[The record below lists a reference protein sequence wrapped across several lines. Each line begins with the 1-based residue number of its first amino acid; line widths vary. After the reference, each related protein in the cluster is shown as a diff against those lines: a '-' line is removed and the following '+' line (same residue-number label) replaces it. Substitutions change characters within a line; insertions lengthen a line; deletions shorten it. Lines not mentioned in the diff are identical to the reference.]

1 MAETVVECYHSSEGN
16 LLAEL
21 ADHMGK
27 SWKEVKLSDADILE
41 LEKYLA
47 IMMPM
52 KQLFSSL
59 NSDTESNITRV
70 YPTVLNLLGVLEEY
84 VQDEECSAY
93 DMAQELKSE
102 LSSTFG
108 YVIDPESEDFNPIYV
123 AATFLDPLFHAV
135 VAQDEVLRGEAVTF
149 LSKLVAS
156 GSVEPDGDQST
167 SAIKIKGFPFLK
179 QTVSIKSGDASGSPC
194 DRDITKYL
202 DRASSFLI
210 RTTNEAYAN
219 AAEDGN
225 GNQGSN
231 QLLITIYFFYIIF
244 VLFMF
249 SCARGQTGGY
259 TDVLVSRGTERR
271 ICDNSTSC
279 CSRFDGSTEY
289 QHLL

>member
-1 MAETVVECYHSSEGN
+1 MTMAETVVECYHSSDGN

-27 SWKEVKLSDADILE
+27 TWKDVKISDADIIE

-93 DMAQELKSE
+93 DMALELKME

-123 AATFLDPLFHAV
+123 SSTFLDPLFHTV
-135 VAQDEVLRGEAVTF
+135 VAQDEALRAEAVKF

-156 GSVEPDGDQST
+156 GSAEPGGDQST
-167 SAIKIKGFPFLK
+167 SAIKIKGFPFLR
-179 QTVSIKSGDASGSPC
+179 QTVSNKSADASGSPLS
-194 DRDITKYL
+194 RDINKYL
-202 DRASSFLI
+202 DRASSFMI
-210 RTTNEAYAN
+210 RTTSEAYAN

-225 GNQGSN
+225 GNQGS
-231 QLLITIYFFYIIF
+231 
-244 VLFMF
+244 
-249 SCARGQTGGY
+249 S
-259 TDVLVSRGTERR
+259 
-271 ICDNSTSC
+271 
-279 CSRFDGSTEY
+279 
-289 QHLL
+289 

>member
-93 DMAQELKSE
+93 DMAQELKLE

-123 AATFLDPLFHAV
+123 ASTFLDPLFHAV
-135 VAQDEVLRGEAVTF
+135 VAQDEVLREEAVKF
-149 LSKLVAS
+149 LTKLVGS
-156 GSVEPDGDQST
+156 GSVEPDGEQST
-167 SAIKIKGFPFLK
+167 GAIKIKGFPFLR
-179 QTVSIKSGDASGSPC
+179 QTVSNKSGDASGSPC
-194 DRDITKYL
+194 GRDINKYL
-202 DRASSFLI
+202 DRASSFMI

-231 QLLITIYFFYIIF
+231 LIFLL
-244 VLFMF
+244 
-249 SCARGQTGGY
+249 
-259 TDVLVSRGTERR
+259 
-271 ICDNSTSC
+271 
-279 CSRFDGSTEY
+279 
-289 QHLL
+289 HLCMVHV